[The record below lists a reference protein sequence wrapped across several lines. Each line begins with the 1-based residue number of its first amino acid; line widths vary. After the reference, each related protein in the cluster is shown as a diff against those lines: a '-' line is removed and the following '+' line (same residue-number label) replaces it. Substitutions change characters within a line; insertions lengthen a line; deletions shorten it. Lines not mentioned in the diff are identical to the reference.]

1 MRLYFVFLVAV
12 AFFAGNISAAT
23 IEDAQKAYVSGDWI
37 RAAETFDATCPALEA
52 KARSECA
59 LWGVLA
65 RSQTGNAK
73 DFSIARKKLDSL
85 ILATP
90 DSLPVFSDLYMTRAQ
105 FELYL
110 KRPDLS
116 YRSLKTAFAKAETR
130 QLSVI
135 FQVCQSLYKT
145 NPVDSVQGLCK
156 EIERAKAETPVHSEA
171 SSSST
176 AGPSNEIASSSS
188 AENARTEIPSPET
201 ALSQTESLISS
212 SSSETPGKISS
223 QDSAA
228 AKNWSLQVGAFSI
241 SNNAEMLAS
250 SLRAKKFIVRVLESK
265 TEERTLYLVQV
276 GNFETREQA
285 VDYGKNT
292 LEPLRLEFQPVKKQ
306 ESF

>member
-188 AENARTEIPSPET
+188 AGN
-201 ALSQTESLISS
+201 ALSQTESLIFS

-228 AKNWSLQVGAFSI
+228 VKNWSLQVGAFSI

>member
-145 NPVDSVQGLCK
+145 NSVDSVQGLCK

-188 AENARTEIPSPET
+188 AGN
-201 ALSQTESLISS
+201 ALSQTESSIFS

-228 AKNWSLQVGAFSI
+228 VKNWSLQVGAFSI

>member
-188 AENARTEIPSPET
+188 AGNA
-201 ALSQTESLISS
+201 LFQTESSISS

-228 AKNWSLQVGAFSI
+228 VKNWSLQVGAFSI

>member
-156 EIERAKAETPVHSEA
+156 EIERAKAETPGHSEA

-188 AENARTEIPSPET
+188 AGNA
-201 ALSQTESLISS
+201 LFQTESSISS

-228 AKNWSLQVGAFSI
+228 VKNWSLQVGAFSI

>member
-116 YRSLKTAFAKAETR
+116 YRNLKTAFAKAETR

-188 AENARTEIPSPET
+188 AGN
-201 ALSQTESLISS
+201 ALSQTESSISS

-228 AKNWSLQVGAFSI
+228 VKNWSLQVGAFSI

>member
-188 AENARTEIPSPET
+188 AGN
-201 ALSQTESLISS
+201 ALSQTESSISS

-228 AKNWSLQVGAFSI
+228 VKNWSLQVGAFSI

>member
-116 YRSLKTAFAKAETR
+116 YRSLKTAFAKAKTR

-188 AENARTEIPSPET
+188 AGN
-201 ALSQTESLISS
+201 ALSQTESSIFS

-228 AKNWSLQVGAFSI
+228 VKNWSLQVGAFSI

>member
-1 MRLYFVFLVAV
+1 MRFYSVFLVAV
-12 AFFAGNISAAT
+12 ALSFKSILAVT
-23 IEDAQKAYVSGDWI
+23 VEDAQKAYVSGDWI
-37 RAAETFDATCPALEA
+37 RAAESFDAACPALEA

-73 DFSIARKKLDSL
+73 DFSLARKKLDSL

-116 YRSLKTAFAKAETR
+116 FRSLKTAFAKAEVR
-130 QLSVI
+130 QLAVI
-135 FQVCQSLYKT
+135 FQVCQSLYKAS
-145 NPVDSVQGLCK
+145 PMDSVQSLCQ
-156 EIERAKAETPVHSEA
+156 EIERAKTGSAKENTATAGP

-176 AGPSNEIASSSS
+176 SESSSS
-188 AENARTEIPSPET
+188 ATLPQAEPS
-201 ALSQTESLISS
+201 SSS
-212 SSSETPGKISS
+212 SSSEIANESS
-223 QDSAA
+223 SSETAS

-241 SNNAEMLAS
+241 STNAEMLAT
-250 SLRAKKFIVRVLESK
+250 SLRAKKIDARILESK
-265 TEERTLYLVQV
+265 TEERSLYLVHV
-276 GNFETREQA
+276 GDFETREQA
-285 VDYGKNT
+285 IEYGKNT
-292 LEPLRLEFQPVKKQ
+292 LEKLNQEFQPIKKQ

>member
-188 AENARTEIPSPET
+188 AGN
-201 ALSQTESLISS
+201 ALSQTESSIFS

-228 AKNWSLQVGAFSI
+228 VKNWSLQVGAFSI

>member
-156 EIERAKAETPVHSEA
+156 EIERAKAETPVHSEV

-188 AENARTEIPSPET
+188 AGN
-201 ALSQTESLISS
+201 ALSQTESSIFS

-228 AKNWSLQVGAFSI
+228 VKNWSLQVGAFSI

>member
-156 EIERAKAETPVHSEA
+156 EIERAKAETPIHSEA

-188 AENARTEIPSPET
+188 AGN
-201 ALSQTESLISS
+201 ALSQTESSISS

-228 AKNWSLQVGAFSI
+228 VKNWSLQVGAFSI

>member
-90 DSLPVFSDLYMTRAQ
+90 DSIPVFSDLYMTRAQ

-188 AENARTEIPSPET
+188 AGN
-201 ALSQTESLISS
+201 ALSQTESSISS

-228 AKNWSLQVGAFSI
+228 VKNWSLQVGAFSI